1 MAEQVDQV
9 AADTVIEAIKHARHG
24 PPELGRLL
32 DEQVDPAQLT
42 RDMEP
47 LMAAPALLYSV
58 TTTAAHDSGTAVGL
72 DLRTQDGRWWHLDA
86 SVTTSAP
93 PRFTALRVHAR
104 PPAFNGRPGGLIVC
118 VFGPSSSGKS
128 ALMEALADQA
138 GTPWT
143 RFDEMFPG
151 QIPIRYLIW
160 PGAAGPMRPGFLAGV
175 AAFARAGNQV
185 ALSAAPDPDVRAAF
199 DGIATVFVHLTA
211 RLEILLARQA
221 ARRDRWGRPCRGDSR
236 CRPGAEPMGPGDR
249 HVSGLGR
256 GCGSAADLLPRGDGP
271 PRLGR
276 TRPRR
281 RAPRVTGV

>member
-47 LMAAPALLYSV
+47 LMAAPALPYSV
-58 TTTAAHDSGTAVGL
+58 TTTATHHSGTAVGL

-86 SVTTSAP
+86 SVTASAP

-175 AAFARAGNQV
+175 SAFARAGNQV

-221 ARRDRWGRPCRGDSR
+221 DRRDRWAGL
-236 CRPGAEPMGPGDR
+236 AEET
-249 HVSGLGR
+249 H
-256 GCGSAADLLPRGDGP
+256 AADQGRSRWDLEIDTSAVSAEDAARQLISYLEETGLHGLEEPDLAGA
-271 PRLGR
+271 RL
-276 TRPRR
+276 
-281 RAPRVTGV
+281 V

>member
-86 SVTTSAP
+86 SVTASAP

-221 ARRDRWGRPCRGDSR
+221 DRRDRWAGL
-236 CRPGAEPMGPGDR
+236 AEET
-249 HVSGLGR
+249 H
-256 GCGSAADLLPRGDGP
+256 AADQGRSRWDLEIDTSAVSAEDAARQLISYLEETGLHGLEEPDLAGA
-271 PRLGR
+271 RL
-276 TRPRR
+276 
-281 RAPRVTGV
+281 V